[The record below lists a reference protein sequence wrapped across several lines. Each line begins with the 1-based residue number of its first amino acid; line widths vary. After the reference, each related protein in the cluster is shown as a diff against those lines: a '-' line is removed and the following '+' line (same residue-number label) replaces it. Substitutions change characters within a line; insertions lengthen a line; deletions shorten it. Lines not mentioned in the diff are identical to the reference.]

1 MILSY
6 LGSKTTIL
14 PLIYAI
20 IKPLI
25 NEKTTFYDPFAG
37 SGSVVN
43 FFKSKV
49 NRVCAS
55 DLELYAYVLNYA
67 LLKCR
72 YTNKLKDVLTILN
85 DIKGEDGLVSKYF
98 SPKAGKLY
106 FTESNARKIDSI
118 RSRLNYMLKNNE
130 INYDEFVF
138 LLASLLQ
145 AASKYSNTCG
155 TFRAH
160 LKTLSKS
167 ASKHLVVSPIHTYY
181 SLSNSSI
188 NKIKFGDAIQVTRNL
203 HKFVHQMNDDITYLD
218 PPYNTVHYGSYYSFL
233 NYLCLYNDSTNLY
246 GTGIIENY
254 NKSEFGLKKTAQSKF
269 LDLFDTIKTRYIIM
283 SYSSKAT
290 LSLKTIMG
298 MLQGRGALTVYYIQN
313 KKLNSKDKITEY
325 VFKLDTA
332 SMCTQVQHI
341 HW

>member
-6 LGSKTTIL
+6 LGSKTAIL

-25 NEKTTFYDPFAG
+25 KDDTTFYDPFAG

-67 LLKCR
+67 LIKCR
-72 YTNKLKDVLTILN
+72 YTQKLKNLLTILN
-85 DIKGEDGLVSKYF
+85 ETKGIDGLVTKYF
-98 SPKAGKLY
+98 SPNAGKLY

-118 RSRLNYMLKNNE
+118 RSKLNYMLKNNE
-130 INYDEFVF
+130 INYDEFIF

-145 AASKYSNTCG
+145 ASSKYSNTCG

-160 LKTLSKS
+160 LKTVSKS
-167 ASKHLVVSPIHTYY
+167 ASKQLALSPIHSNTT
-181 SLSNSSI
+181 LSNSFI
-188 NKIKFGDAIQVTRNL
+188 NKVKFGDSIEMTLNL
-203 HKFVHQMNDDITYLD
+203 HKLVKQKNNDITYLD

-233 NYLCLYNDSTNLY
+233 NYLCLYNESTNLY

-254 NKSEFGLKKTAQSKF
+254 NKSQFGLKRTAQSKF

-290 LSLKTIMG
+290 LSLQIIIG
-298 MLQGRGALTVYYIQN
+298 MLQDRGALTIYYIQN

-325 VFKLDTA
+325 VFKLDTVLA
-332 SMCTQVQHI
+332 CTEVQHI